1 MFYVHY
7 ILIIIICYLIG
18 SIPTAY
24 IVLRKKYNIDITKE
38 GTFNVG
44 AMNSYDVTG
53 SKKTGIIIFIL
64 DFIKGIIPA
73 FILAYIFEFPFE
85 FLIFPLFAIV
95 VGHNYSLW
103 LKFRGGR
110 GLATSAGICIVINF
124 WLLIIWCIIY
134 LLTFL
139 IKKNVHISNVL
150 ATILLPVSLIFIK
163 NFLVK
168 FIYGT
173 GNESFEMLFA
183 FCSLICLLII
193 SKHIKPIMELIKIKQ

>member
-1 MFYVHY
+1 LFYVHY